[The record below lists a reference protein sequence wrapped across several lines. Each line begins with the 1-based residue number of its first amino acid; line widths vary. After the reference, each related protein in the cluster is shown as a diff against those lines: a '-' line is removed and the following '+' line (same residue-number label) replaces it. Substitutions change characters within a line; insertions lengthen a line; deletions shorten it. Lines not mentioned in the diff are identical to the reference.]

1 MSPSGMAFSTRSA
14 DTPPFEPSRQAMHVI
29 ELNDRVRVRIDTH
42 DRTFAHAEFLAV

>member
-14 DTPPFEPSRQAMHVI
+14 DTPPFRAISPAMHVI

-42 DRTFAHAEFLAV
+42 DTSFAHAEFLAV